1 MNIIKKAYNGRFFI
15 STKFF
20 KKDIWKISK
29 NTSRLTPFMFSTVS
43 SMHHDR
49 KDTISHLSLFK
60 KIVLL
65 IAPAMGWYSPRSIS
79 IRKARELY
87 IHCAEQG
94 IQGSNCNDWYSR
106 HLLSPSFQTWFH
118 ITMLHVWMLMV
129 RIRALPKK
137 VTKMYQQEL
146 VNHFFEDCEYRMRN
160 DYRIRSERIISFY
173 MKDLLMQ
180 FHGSVFAYDEGF
192 YKNDYVLALALWR
205 NLYAGKTNIN
215 ISLLAASVLYVRNTL
230 FELDNISDDDIQD
243 AKMSFLKISDIFE
256 LKDL

>member
-1 MNIIKKAYNGRFFI
+1 
-15 STKFF
+15 
-20 KKDIWKISK
+20 
-29 NTSRLTPFMFSTVS
+29 MFSTVS

-49 KDTISHLSLFK
+49 KDIVPHLSFFK

-65 IAPAMGWYSPRSIS
+65 VAPAMGWYSSRSIS
-79 IRKARELY
+79 IRKTRELY
-87 IHCAEQG
+87 MYCAEQG
-94 IQGSNCNDWYSR
+94 VLSSSSNNWYSR
-106 HLLSPSFQTWFH
+106 HFLPPSFQTWFH

-160 DYRIRSERIISFY
+160 DYKIRSERIVSFY

-180 FHGSVFAYDEGF
+180 FHGSVFAYDEGL
-192 YKNDYVLALALWR
+192 YRNDYVLALALWR
-205 NLYAGKTNIN
+205 NLYAGKTSIN

-230 FELDNISDDDIQD
+230 FELDKISDDNIQE
-243 AKMSFLKISDIFE
+243 AKMSFLRISDTFE
-256 LKDL
+256 LKDS